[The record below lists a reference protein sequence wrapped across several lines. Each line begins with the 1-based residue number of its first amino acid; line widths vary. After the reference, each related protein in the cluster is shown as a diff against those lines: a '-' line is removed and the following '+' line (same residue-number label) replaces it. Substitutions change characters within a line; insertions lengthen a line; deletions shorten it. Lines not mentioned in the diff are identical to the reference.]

1 MMKNEIEMKKNIVIF
16 CRFIEEFLAESK
28 SKILNDGTLGEE
40 DLDKILVIGNYVD
53 KEMSPLVE
61 TSDQAVAISDIIFI
75 LDMIGLAIAHNL
87 RNTNK
92 LFEGSK
98 VDTVLFMLRRISEKI
113 KALLATYENAA

>member
-28 SKILNDGTLGEE
+28 SKILNDGTLGED
-40 DLDKILVIGNYVD
+40 DLDRILVIGNYVD
-53 KEMSPLVE
+53 KEMSPLIE
-61 TSDQAVAISDIIFI
+61 TSEQAVAISDIIFI
-75 LDMIGLAIAHNL
+75 LDMIGLAIA
-87 RNTNK
+87 NTRSNNK

-113 KALLATYENAA
+113 KTLLATYETAA

>member
-28 SKILNDGTLGEE
+28 SKILNDGTLGED
-40 DLDKILVIGNYVD
+40 DLDRILVIGNYVD
-53 KEMSPLVE
+53 KEMAPLIE
-61 TSDQAVAISDIIFI
+61 TSEQAIAISDIIFI
-75 LDMIGLAIAHNL
+75 LDMIGLAIA
-87 RNTNK
+87 NTRSNNK

-113 KALLATYENAA
+113 KTLLATYETAA

>member
-28 SKILNDGTLGEE
+28 SKILNDGTLGED
-40 DLDKILVIGNYVD
+40 DLDRILVIGNYVD
-53 KEMSPLVE
+53 KEMSPLIE
-61 TSDQAVAISDIIFI
+61 TSEQAVAISDIIFI
-75 LDMIGLAIAHNL
+75 LDMIGLAIA
-87 RNTNK
+87 NTRSNNK

-113 KALLATYENAA
+113 KTLLTTYETAA